1 MQNKLIA
8 INESQLHNIIRE
20 AYTLTLRKLN
30 LSEGVRSKNVED
42 KIQELNDMVRDFHET
57 MASLKDNIHRN
68 KYKKMVKNEHI
79 FSKFFELGELED
91 DENGFP
97 TFIIYDT
104 DTLYHDELAS
114 IIRTIINRYDFNCKI
129 TEDKS
134 EGLFT
139 VSSKATR
146 YLGVEKNARIWPR

>member
-68 KYKKMVKNEHI
+68 KYKKMVK
-79 FSKFFELGELED
+79 D
-91 DENGFP
+91 
-97 TFIIYDT
+97 
-104 DTLYHDELAS
+104 
-114 IIRTIINRYDFNCKI
+114 I
-129 TEDKS
+129 TK
-134 EGLFT
+134 G
-139 VSSKATR
+139 K
-146 YLGVEKNARIWPR
+146 

>member
-30 LSEGVRSKNVED
+30 LSE
-42 KIQELNDMVRDFHET
+42 
-57 MASLKDNIHRN
+57 IHRN

-104 DTLYHDELAS
+104 NTFYHDELAS

-146 YLGVEKNARIWPR
+146 YLGAEKNARIWPR